1 MIYTLIMDSEKLS
14 FSCSDDDLGDDFM
27 SSWKPG
33 EPLSAYLNFDDD
45 EAAQKNSK
53 KSFSLAKM

>member
-1 MIYTLIMDSEKLS
+1 MSEKLS

-33 EPLSAYLNFDDD
+33 EPLSAYLDFDDD